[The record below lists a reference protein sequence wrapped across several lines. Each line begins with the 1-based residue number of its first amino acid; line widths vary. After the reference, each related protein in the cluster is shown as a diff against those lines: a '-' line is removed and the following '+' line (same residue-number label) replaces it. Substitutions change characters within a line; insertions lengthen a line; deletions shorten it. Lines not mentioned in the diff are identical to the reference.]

1 MCSDVKKAIQNA
13 KERIIHDAVSSIPKL
28 FNEEQGDLCYR
39 LRSLYRQRN
48 QAQGVQKEP
57 KSSEEEVLDE
67 DTLKMTNGRN
77 LCWPTM

>member
-1 MCSDVKKAIQNA
+1 
-13 KERIIHDAVSSIPKL
+13 
-28 FNEEQGDLCYR
+28 
-39 LRSLYRQRN
+39 
-48 QAQGVQKEP
+48 VQKEP